1 MRNTIWVIM
10 ILGSLGGSLPTQAQ
24 WNTELSLGSIYDSNI
39 DGYYTGQ
46 GAGITNMTLDVSRQS
61 KQARFYYSGNGFVYG
76 QNEPRSFLYNRVGLD
91 MIFPIGQKRNRL
103 VLGFAGANRMNR
115 SVYNIYDYVGA
126 TGYVQGKWY
135 VQKSLMMKLGYH
147 VDWRTYQN
155 MSVSKYIDQNAT
167 AQISKFLPSR
177 TTLQADVQFG
187 HKIRE
192 ASEGQMVFGLQ
203 VAQAL
208 TRNTGLSLRYQKRIN
223 TTSEQDLLSS
233 ILRSLTD
240 EDLLNSR
247 YDYGGHQVSARLTQ
261 QLPAQARLIVE
272 GGYEVRSYTDE
283 YALDLN
289 GDLLENANLR
299 NDKLAFWDVDL
310 ELPLT
315 QKMTTIFGY
324 SFTNMK
330 SNDIF
335 YDYGARHS
343 LSGRFQVGF

>member
-1 MRNTIWVIM
+1 MRYTIWIWVV
-10 ILGSLGGSLPTQAQ
+10 LGCLGTSLPVEAQ
-24 WNTELSLGSIYDSNI
+24 WKTELSLGSIYDSNI
-39 DGYYTGQ
+39 DGFYTGQ
-46 GAGITNMTLDVSRQS
+46 GARITNMTLDVSRQ
-61 KQARFYYSGNGFVYG
+61 KKRARLYYSGNGFMFG
-76 QNEPRSFLYNRVGLD
+76 QNEPRTFLSNRVGLD
-91 MIFPIGQKRNRL
+91 MIFPLGQKRNRV
-103 VLGFAGANRMNR
+103 VLGFAGTNRMNR
-115 SVYNIYDYVGA
+115 SVYNIYNYFGA
-126 TGYVQGKWY
+126 MGYVQGKWY
-135 VQKSLMMKLGYH
+135 VQKDLMMKLGYH
-147 VDWRTYQN
+147 IDWRTYQH
-155 MSVSKYIDQNAT
+155 MSVSRYIDQNAT
-167 AQISKFLPSR
+167 AQLSKFLPSR
-177 TTLQADVQFG
+177 TTLQADVQLG
-187 HKIRE
+187 HKMRD
-192 ASEGQMVFGLQ
+192 ASESQMVFGLQ

-223 TTSEQDLLSS
+223 ITSEQDLLSA

-261 QLPAQARLIVE
+261 QLPAQSRLIVE

-299 NDKLAFWDVDL
+299 NDNLSFLDVDL

-315 QKMTTIFGY
+315 AKMTTVFGY

-330 SNDIF
+330 SNDVF
-335 YDYGARHS
+335 YDYGVRHS